1 MKYLLTILSLCTLTT
16 LSNGQTSQRDSI
28 IDELI
33 SEYKSEGQI
42 TKSVKNYHFLYTGID
57 FSNKTFSAGR
67 EIGIDQNNLTGQ
79 IFYFNTK
86 GLILGVSG
94 AWYSQL
100 DPKYST
106 TVFSAGYGNKF
117 KKLPSLTYRL
127 SANYFLFHTGS
138 YDYTPTYRG
147 SINAGTTLKN
157 NWAGTRLDFNLLA
170 GKEFGTS
177 ISWDIY
183 SKIKLLKLGKYDK
196 IQLEPEVS
204 FYFSS
209 ESVEVNNT
217 GYFDELLFTDIQYTN
232 AFGLLNTKFILPV
245 NVSYKNFNFEL
256 GYQLNLPHSLDSNYT
271 YEKNS
276 AFNISIGYLFGL

>member
-1 MKYLLTILSLCTLTT
+1 MRYLLITLSLITLTHFA
-16 LSNGQTSQRDSI
+16 NAQTSQSDSI

-33 SEYKSEGQI
+33 FEYKSEGQI
-42 TKSVKNYHFLYTGID
+42 TKSVKNYHFIYTGVN
-57 FSNKTFSAGR
+57 FSNKTLSAGR
-67 EIGIDQNNLTGQ
+67 EIGLDQYNFTSQL
-79 IFYFNTK
+79 FYFNTK
-86 GLILGVSG
+86 GLILGLSG

-106 TVFSAGYGNKF
+106 TGFSAGYGNKF
-117 KKLPSLTYRL
+117 KKLPNLTYRM

-157 NWAGTRLDFNLLA
+157 KWAGTRLDFNLLA
-170 GKEFGTS
+170 GQKIGTS
-177 ISWDIY
+177 ISWDIF
-183 SKIKLLKLGKYDK
+183 SKIKLLKLSKYDK

-217 GYFDELLFTDIQYTN
+217 GYFDELITDIQYTN
-232 AFGLLNTKFILPV
+232 AFGLLNTKFTLPI
-245 NVSYKNFNFEL
+245 NISYKNFNFEAA
-256 GYQLNLPHSLDSNYT
+256 YQLNLPHSLDSNYSYDKT
-271 YEKNS
+271 S
-276 AFNISIGYLFGL
+276 TFNISIGYLIGL

>member
-1 MKYLLTILSLCTLTT
+1 MRYLLITLSLITLTHFA
-16 LSNGQTSQRDSI
+16 NAQTSQRDSI

-33 SEYKSEGQI
+33 FEYKSEGQI
-42 TKSVKNYHFLYTGID
+42 TKSVKNYHFIYTGVN
-57 FSNKTFSAGR
+57 FSNKTLSAGR
-67 EIGIDQNNLTGQ
+67 EIGLDQYNFTSQL
-79 IFYFNTK
+79 FYFNTK
-86 GLILGVSG
+86 GLILGLSG

-106 TVFSAGYGNKF
+106 TGFSAGYGNKF
-117 KKLPSLTYRL
+117 KKLPNLTYRM

-157 NWAGTRLDFNLLA
+157 KWAGTRLDFNLLA
-170 GKEFGTS
+170 GQKIGTS
-177 ISWDIY
+177 ISWDIF
-183 SKIKLLKLGKYDK
+183 SKIKLLKLSKYDK

-217 GYFDELLFTDIQYTN
+217 GYFDELITDIQYTN
-232 AFGLLNTKFILPV
+232 AFGLLNTKFTLPI
-245 NVSYKNFNFEL
+245 NISYKNFNFEAA
-256 GYQLNLPHSLDSNYT
+256 YQLNLPHSLDSNYSYDKT
-271 YEKNS
+271 S
-276 AFNISIGYLFGL
+276 TFNISIGYLIGL